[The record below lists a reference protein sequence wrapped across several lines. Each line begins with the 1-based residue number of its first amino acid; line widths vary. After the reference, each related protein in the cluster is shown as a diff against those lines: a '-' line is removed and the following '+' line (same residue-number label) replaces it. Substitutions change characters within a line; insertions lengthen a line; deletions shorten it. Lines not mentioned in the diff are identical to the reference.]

1 MILSPDSYL
10 KKRHSQYYTT
20 ENLGDFLLNSIPQNI
35 KYRNIIDLSAGKGA
49 LLNSARVKF
58 RDALIVGFDI
68 DEQNVRFLKDK
79 YISHQT
85 DSTTL
90 SCYQQAKTYSKE
102 YCLVLGNPPFKSIRT
117 NKYIKDLFESFSLK
131 LTSKT
136 VRAEVVFI
144 LQSIKILKRN
154 GVLAF
159 IVPDGIIT
167 NKCFSDLRKLLCS
180 EYNLVSVCEIP
191 ESSFIGTEARTHI
204 IVLKKSA
211 PSNTVIIRSFD
222 RDSQDIKIPNEDFC
236 FRGDYRYNS
245 KPQHINTVSMETLCY
260 VIKRGKYNRNSQPIK
275 APIIHTTSMNGI
287 NTLFDMGADHIND
300 SLHTI
305 AGPGDIVLARV
316 GTRVIGRFGII
327 KKGYYIIS
335 DCVFLIKPLN
345 EKNRNLIIA
354 TLNSDFGRKW
364 IGAAAKGVGA
374 LHLTMQEIK
383 KIPIFI
389 GV

>member
-1 MILSPDSYL
+1 MILSPDPYL

-20 ENLGDFLLNSIPQNI
+20 ESLGDFLLNSIPQNI
-35 KYRNIIDLSAGKGA
+35 KYENIIDLSAGEGA
-49 LLNSARVKF
+49 LLNSASVKF
-58 RDALIVGFDI
+58 KDALIVGFDI
-68 DEQNVRFLKDK
+68 DEQNVKILKDK
-79 YISHQT
+79 YISHLT

-90 SCYQQAKTYSKE
+90 SCYQQAKIYSKE
-102 YCLVLGNPPFKSIRT
+102 YCLVLGNPPFKSIKT
-117 NKYIKDLFESFSLK
+117 NKYIKDLFGSFSLK

-144 LQSIKILKRN
+144 LQSIKLLKQN

-167 NKCFSDLRKLLCS
+167 NKCFTDLRKLLCS
-180 EYNLVSVCEIP
+180 KYNLVSVCEIP

-204 IVLKKSA
+204 IVLKKA
-211 PSNTVIIRSFD
+211 KPCDTVIIKSFVM
-222 RDSQDIKIPNEDFC
+222 DSQEIQIPNDSFC

-245 KPQHINTVSMETLCY
+245 KPQHINTVPMEELCY
-260 VIKRGKYNRNSQPIK
+260 VIKRGKYNGNSQPTK
-275 APIIHTTSMNGI
+275 LPIIHTTSMNGI
-287 NTLFDMGADHIND
+287 NTLFDMGAEHIKD

-316 GTRVIGRFGII
+316 GTRVLGRFGIV
-327 KKGYYIIS
+327 KKGHYIIS

-345 EKNRNLIIA
+345 EKNRNLIIN

-374 LHLTMQEIK
+374 LHLTIQEIK